1 MNEQHQNAIAGNGH
15 TQSMT
20 AKSTTTP
27 KATLS
32 GPSAQ
37 SERLIALINPLIATL
52 GYEIVTVELLTHK
65 QKTLRIF
72 IDFSETPKADAK
84 GNVASIGIEDCV
96 KVARLLDEPLDL
108 IPEVE
113 AIFQSTYELEVSS
126 PGVDRPLRQA
136 KDFER
141 FKERQVRIHSF
152 RPLSAEEIGHAE
164 YAAKNPKQKNF
175 LGLLKGLDGERILL
189 VLPASGN
196 MSGDAK
202 IKNKKSKAKQKA
214 KPHSPTE
221 TQVFIPLSL
230 VSKANLE
237 PVFDFDSREAGS
249 AGVIEI

>member
-1 MNEQHQNAIAGNGH
+1 MNEQHQSV
-15 TQSMT
+15 QQQ
-20 AKSTTTP
+20 STTNS
-27 KATLS
+27 KANLS
-32 GPSAQ
+32 GSVSQ
-37 SERLIALINPLIATL
+37 SDRLIALINPLIAPL

-72 IDFSETPKADAK
+72 IDFAETPKADAK
-84 GNVASIGIEDCV
+84 GVVPSIGIEDCV
-96 KVARLLDEPLDL
+96 KVAQTLDEPLDL

-141 FKERQVRIHSF
+141 FKERQIRVHTY
-152 RPLSAEEIGHAE
+152 RPLNAEELGNAE

-175 LGLLKGLDGERILL
+175 LGYLKGLDGERIVL
-189 VLPASGN
+189 VSGDA
-196 MSGDAK
+196 SGDAK
-202 IKNKKSKAKQKA
+202 SKNKKSKAKQKA
-214 KPHSPTE
+214 KPRSPTE

-237 PVFDFDSREAGS
+237 PVFDFSSSSEAGS
-249 AGVIEI
+249 DGVIEI

>member
-141 FKERQVRIHSF
+141 FKERQVRIHTF

-175 LGLLKGLDGERILL
+175 LGYLKGLDGERIAL
-189 VLPASGN
+189 VLENS
-196 MSGDAK
+196 SGDANS
-202 IKNKKSKAKQKA
+202 KNKKSKAKQKA
-214 KPHSPTE
+214 KPHSPTGTE
-221 TQVFIPLSL
+221 VFIPLVL

-237 PVFDFDSREAGS
+237 PIFDFSDSSETGG